1 MMGGSVGKRVVTRKL
16 YRQIVILFVL
26 GSIVGLDCDQIHVQ
40 FAVLRY
46 SNPEFLGQPWWVGPQ
61 YGLAAVIAC
70 IVAWVSI
77 PATTAVRFGKQL
89 LRFSLWFFGAYL
101 ATGLLADRP
110 ELLACLLFAS
120 WICRMISLCRDWMV
134 IVFSFALAI
143 VGTLYEVLLTTGPK
157 TFAYLGAQV
166 LGVPIWL
173 PGLYLHAGPFV
184 VGLSGIF
191 AIREMADDEP
201 AGRS

>member
-1 MMGGSVGKRVVTRKL
+1 VGKRVVTRKL

-46 SNPEFLGQPWWVGPQ
+46 SNPDFLGQPWWVGPQ

-70 IVAWVSI
+70 LVAWVSI
-77 PATTAVRFGKQL
+77 PATTAVRFGKAL
-89 LRFSLWFFGAYL
+89 MRLSLWFFGAYL
-101 ATGLLADRP
+101 TTGLLADHA
-110 ELLACLLFAS
+110 ELLAGLLFAS
-120 WICRMISLCRDWMV
+120 WICRMIRLYRDWMV
-134 IVFSFALAI
+134 IVFSSALAI
-143 VGTLYEVLLTTGPK
+143 VGTLYEVLLTGAN

-184 VGLSGIF
+184 VGLSARADPEPRIF
-191 AIREMADDEP
+191 R
-201 AGRS
+201 GFL